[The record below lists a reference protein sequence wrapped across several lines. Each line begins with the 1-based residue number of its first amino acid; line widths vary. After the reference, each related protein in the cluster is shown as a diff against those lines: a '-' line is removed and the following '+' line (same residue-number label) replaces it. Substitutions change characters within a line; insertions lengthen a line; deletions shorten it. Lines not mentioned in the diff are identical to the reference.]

1 MRRKTEK
8 QKIGTCPILPLQPT
22 ARHFHGQERKGFGGD
37 LPVPPGL
44 RTLPQSNT
52 PAQVCTGSAPG
63 EGERK
68 CEGVFPQKSG
78 KSRSYFRGSHS
89 LGPALATEPGLT
101 AAPYPAPAPCRT
113 QGVRGAADTP
123 PGTHRPIPSNC
134 RYFTLIELLVVI
146 AIIAILAAMLLPAL
160 NKAREHSKSTLC
172 LNNLKSLIQAEIL
185 YADSHQD
192 YTVPLMCG
200 NYSIQWYKNSELYK
214 LLGVHAKTTDLYTSY
229 YSSGQVRVCP
239 SLPGTLNNLL
249 WTYGMND
256 AGIRDNNNGNAKYP
270 SAYKLTQI
278 RNPSRRFLHID
289 TSRQYSVDAGINNQG
304 LWNVV
309 RSSATPYKYLDTS
322 TNTGGVFY
330 GHNRRASVGFFD
342 GHCSL
347 MTSEEVIPYG
357 TGNFEDDIFNAYGV
371 KKQE

>member
-1 MRRKTEK
+1 M
-8 QKIGTCPILPLQPT
+8 
-22 ARHFHGQERKGFGGD
+22 
-37 LPVPPGL
+37 
-44 RTLPQSNT
+44 
-52 PAQVCTGSAPG
+52 QVCISSASG

-78 KSRSYFRGSHS
+78 KSRSHFRGSHTHRPT
-89 LGPALATEPGLT
+89 PAVEPGLT
-101 AAPYPAPAPCRT
+101 ADPHPAPAPCRT

-239 SLPGTLNNLL
+239 SLPGTIQNLL

-270 SAYKLTQI
+270 SAYKLT
-278 RNPSRRFLHID
+278 
-289 TSRQYSVDAGINNQG
+289 

-357 TGNFEDDIFNAYGV
+357 TGDFEDDIFNAYGV

>member
-8 QKIGTCPILPLQPT
+8 QKIGTCPILPPQST

-78 KSRSYFRGSHS
+78 KSRSHFRGSH
-89 LGPALATEPGLT
+89 
-101 AAPYPAPAPCRT
+101 
-113 QGVRGAADTP
+113 
-123 PGTHRPIPSNC
+123 THRPIPSNC

-239 SLPGTLNNLL
+239 SLPGTIQNLL

-289 TSRQYSVDAGINNQG
+289 TSRQYSVDAGTNNQG

-357 TGNFEDDIFNAYGV
+357 TGDFEDDIFNAYGV

>member
-8 QKIGTCPILPLQPT
+8 QKIGTCPILPLQST
-22 ARHFHGQERKGFGGD
+22 ARHFHGQERKGFGRD

-78 KSRSYFRGSHS
+78 KSRSYFRGSPTHR
-89 LGPALATEPGLT
+89 PGTT
-101 AAPYPAPAPCRT
+101 ARPYPAPAPCRT

-214 LLGVHAKTTDLYTSY
+214 LLGVHAKTTGLYTSY

-239 SLPGTLNNLL
+239 SLPGTIQNLL

-357 TGNFEDDIFNAYGV
+357 TGDFEDDIFNAYGV

>member
-1 MRRKTEK
+1 MRRKTEN
-8 QKIGTCPILPLQPT
+8 QKIRTCPILPPQST
-22 ARHFHGQERKGFGGD
+22 ARHFRRQEREGFGGEKAAHSVMS
-37 LPVPPGL
+37 LPVPPDL
-44 RTLPQSNT
+44 QHSRQPDIPTQNR
-52 PAQVCTGSAPG
+52 TGSAPG
-63 EGERK
+63 
-68 CEGVFPQKSG
+68 
-78 KSRSYFRGSHS
+78 
-89 LGPALATEPGLT
+89 
-101 AAPYPAPAPCRT
+101 RT
-113 QGVRGAADTP
+113 QGGRRAADTS
-123 PGTHRPIPSNC
+123 PGTRRPATSDC

>member
-8 QKIGTCPILPLQPT
+8 QKIGTCPILPPQST

-78 KSRSYFRGSHS
+78 KSRSHFRGSHTHR
-89 LGPALATEPGLT
+89 PAPAVEPGLT
-101 AAPYPAPAPCRT
+101 ADPHPAPAPCRT

-185 YADSHQD
+185 YADR
-192 YTVPLMCG
+192 
-200 NYSIQWYKNSELYK
+200 
-214 LLGVHAKTTDLYTSY
+214 TT
-229 YSSGQVRVCP
+229 RC
-239 SLPGTLNNLL
+239 
-249 WTYGMND
+249 
-256 AGIRDNNNGNAKYP
+256 R
-270 SAYKLTQI
+270 
-278 RNPSRRFLHID
+278 
-289 TSRQYSVDAGINNQG
+289 
-304 LWNVV
+304 
-309 RSSATPYKYLDTS
+309 
-322 TNTGGVFY
+322 
-330 GHNRRASVGFFD
+330 
-342 GHCSL
+342 
-347 MTSEEVIPYG
+347 
-357 TGNFEDDIFNAYGV
+357 
-371 KKQE
+371 

>member
-8 QKIGTCPILPLQPT
+8 QKIGTCPILPLQST

-78 KSRSYFRGSHS
+78 KSRSHFRGSHTHR
-89 LGPALATEPGLT
+89 PAPAVEPGLT
-101 AAPYPAPAPCRT
+101 ADPHPAPAPCRT

-239 SLPGTLNNLL
+239 SLPGTIQNLL

-256 AGIRDNNNGNAKYP
+256 AGIRNNNNGNAKYP

-289 TSRQYSVDAGINNQG
+289 TSRQYSVDAGTNNQG

-357 TGNFEDDIFNAYGV
+357 TGDFEDDIFNAYGV